1 MYKLLRKFL
10 FSLDPEKAHHLTLNG
25 LWMAEKLGLCQ
36 LFVKPIMKPV
46 SVMGLTFPNLL
57 GIAAGLDKSGDYI
70 DALGSLGFGFIEI
83 GSLTP
88 KPQDGNPKPR
98 LFRIP
103 AEKAILNRMG
113 FNNKGVDYAVQQL
126 QKIKYR
132 GILGINI
139 GKNKVTP
146 NELALDDYVHVFRKI
161 AHYASYVT
169 INISSPN
176 TENLRALQHGELLQN
191 LLRGMKQEQLTLFTQ
206 QKKYIPLVVK
216 ISPDIT
222 STELESMADIF
233 LQEKIDGVIATN
245 TTMTTTPTE
254 GTGGLSGQPLMSL
267 STTILKKLH
276 ERLQNQIPIIG
287 CGGIF
292 SPEDA
297 HIKLANGA
305 RLLQIYTG
313 LIYQGPGLIS
323 EILSSIPV

>member
-1 MYKLLRKFL
+1 
-10 FSLDPEKAHHLTLNG
+10 
-25 LWMAEKLGLCQ
+25 
-36 LFVKPIMKPV
+36 
-46 SVMGLTFPNLL
+46 
-57 GIAAGLDKSGDYI
+57 
-70 DALGSLGFGFIEI
+70 
-83 GSLTP
+83 
-88 KPQDGNPKPR
+88 
-98 LFRIP
+98 
-103 AEKAILNRMG
+103 
-113 FNNKGVDYAVQQL
+113 
-126 QKIKYR
+126 
-132 GILGINI
+132 
-139 GKNKVTP
+139 
-146 NELALDDYVHVFRKI
+146 
-161 AHYASYVT
+161 
-169 INISSPN
+169 
-176 TENLRALQHGELLQN
+176 
-191 LLRGMKQEQLTLFTQ
+191 MKQEQLTLFTQ